1 MRVCVCIKRV
11 PDTAANIRIGS
22 DGKTIDP
29 GGVEFVMSPYDE
41 IAIEQALRLKESAGQ
56 GEVVV
61 VSLGP
66 SEAAATLRSGL
77 AMGAD
82 RAVLLKDPMKYRDPY
97 GVASTLAEELKKM
110 SFDMLL
116 FGKQAVDDDCCQV
129 GSIVAALLGLPFV
142 GIVTKMEVKAGTAT
156 VHRQVEG
163 GHEVVEV
170 KLPAAFSCQKGLA
183 EPRLPSLKGIMASKK
198 KPLEERSVATVE
210 PVFEVEKLEYPPRRA
225 PGKIAGQGAEGVAP
239 LLNLLKTEAKIY

>member
-1 MRVCVCIKRV
+1 MRVCVCVKRV

-22 DGKTIDP
+22 DGRTIDP
-29 GGVEFVMSPYDE
+29 AGVEFVMGPYDE
-41 IAIEQALRLKESAGQ
+41 IAVEQALRLKESAGQ

-66 SEAAATLRSGL
+66 AEAAVTLRSAL

-82 RAVLLKDPMKYRDPY
+82 RAVLLKDSMKYRDPY
-97 GVASTLAEELKKM
+97 GVASTLAEELKNM
-110 SFDMLL
+110 PFDMLL
-116 FGKQAVDDDCCQV
+116 FGKQAVDDDCSQV
-129 GSIVAALLGLPFV
+129 GPIVASLLGLPFV
-142 GIVTKMEVKAGTAT
+142 GVVTKMEVKDGTAT
-156 VHRQVEG
+156 VQRQVEG

-198 KPLEERSVATVE
+198 KPLAEKDASAAE
-210 PVFEVEKLEYPPRRA
+210 PVFEIEKLEYPPRRA
-225 PGKIAGQGAEGVAP
+225 PGKIAGQGVEGVAP
-239 LLNLLKTEAKIY
+239 LLNLLKEEAKIF